1 MTTEL
6 GPSGSRVSFPDP
18 EQKGYTENLE
28 PVGDSR
34 RTLNG
39 SLKVHYVTSKMRITV
54 PYRGLTETQ
63 KDNLTTEAK
72 RTEDLEFLTPEGGT
86 YTVRVEQ
93 FSWHKEAPARYA
105 ADLELREI

>member
-6 GPSGSRVSFPDP
+6 GPSGNRTSFPDP
-18 EQKGYTENLE
+18 EQKGYTESKE
-28 PVGDSR
+28 QIGDSR

-39 SLKVHYVTSKMRITV
+39 SLKVHYVTSKVRVTV

-63 KDNLTTEAK
+63 KNNLETEAE
-72 RTEDLEFLTPEGGT
+72 RIEDLEFVTPEGGT

-93 FSWHKEAPARYA
+93 FSWHKEAPTRYA